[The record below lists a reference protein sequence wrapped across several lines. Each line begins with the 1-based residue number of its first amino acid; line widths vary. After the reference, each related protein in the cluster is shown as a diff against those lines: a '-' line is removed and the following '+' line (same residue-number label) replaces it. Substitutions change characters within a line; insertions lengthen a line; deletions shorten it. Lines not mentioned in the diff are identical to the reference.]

1 MRKIFKSLFVGT
13 LSALALTACANS
25 NAEVNNDT
33 LVIGMECNYQPFNW
47 TTFTE
52 TEYTLPISGTN
63 GEYADGYDVAVA
75 KYLSEATGKEV
86 VIQRLVW
93 DNLIPSLNSGTINM
107 ILAGM
112 TDTPERR
119 QSIDFTD
126 PYLSSDLAFL
136 IKTADLNTYFPDN
149 SAENPAT
156 YEELLAAFSNQILVC
171 QANVVGDDFIDTYFS
186 SVDSSIIHNTAAT
199 SYPLA
204 SQQVSQGI
212 AFAMPAELPV
222 VEAMTNISDNL
233 SVLYV
238 DDSFLQGEDQNG
250 MKVSIGVKKGNQEL
264 IDELNEA
271 LSKLSDTTREEMMGA
286 AATRSASV
294 GA

>member
-149 SAENPAT
+149 SVENPAT

-171 QANVVGDDFIDTYFS
+171 QANVVGDDFIDTYFL

>member
-149 SAENPAT
+149 SKENPAT

>member
-13 LSALALTACANS
+13 LSALALTACVNS

-186 SVDSSIIHNTAAT
+186 SVDSSILHNTAAT

>member
-1 MRKIFKSLFVGT
+1 MKNLFKGLLVAG
-13 LSALALTACANS
+13 LSALTLTACGG
-25 NAEVNNDT
+25 ETVTNDK

-47 TTFTE
+47 TAFE
-52 TEYTLPISGTN
+52 ESEHTLPIFGAN

-86 VIQRLVW
+86 EIHRMVW
-93 DNLIPSLNSGTINM
+93 DNLIPSLNAGTINM
-107 ILAGM
+107 VLAGM

-136 IKTADLNTYFPDN
+136 IKTTDLEANFPDN
-149 SAENPAT
+149 SASNPAT
-156 YEELLAAFSNQILVC
+156 YEELLTAFSGEVLVC
-171 QANVVGDDFIDTYFS
+171 QANVVGDGFIDTYFS
-186 SVDSSIIHNTAAT
+186 SVDSSIHHNTATT

-204 SQQVSQGI
+204 AQQVASGV

-222 VEAMTNISDNL
+222 VEAMTNINDNL

-264 IDELNEA
+264 IDLLNDA
-271 LSKLSDTTREEMMGA
+271 LAKLSDEQRQQMMGD
-286 AATRSASV
+286 AATRSAE
-294 GA
+294 

>member
-1 MRKIFKSLFVGT
+1 MKKLFKSLFIGG
-13 LSALALTACANS
+13 LSALALTACTNG
-25 NAEVNNDT
+25 EVSDNEK
-33 LVIGMECNYQPFNW
+33 LIIGMECNYQPFNW
-47 TTFTE
+47 TTFSE
-52 TEYTLPISGTN
+52 SEHTLPIVGAA

-86 VIQRLVW
+86 EIHRLVW

-107 ILAGM
+107 VLAGM

-119 QSIDFTD
+119 ESIDFTD

-136 IKTADLNTYFPDN
+136 IKTTDLEANFPDN
-149 SAENPAT
+149 SETNPAT
-156 YEELLAAFSNQILVC
+156 YEELLAVFSGEILVC
-171 QANVVGDDFIDTYFS
+171 QANVVGDGFIDTYFTG
-186 SVDSSIIHNTAAT
+186 VDSSIVHNTATT

-204 SQQVSQGI
+204 AEQVAQNV

-250 MKVSIGVKKGNQEL
+250 MKVSIGIKKGNDEL
-264 IDELNEA
+264 KNLLNEA
-271 LSKLSDTTREEMMGA
+271 LAKLSESDRQAMMGD
-286 AATRSASV
+286 AATRSAEV
-294 GA
+294 AND

>member
-1 MRKIFKSLFVGT
+1 MRKIFKSLFIGT

>member
-1 MRKIFKSLFVGT
+1 MRKIFKSLFIGT

-271 LSKLSDTTREEMMGA
+271 LSKLTTEQRQEMMGA

>member
-136 IKTADLNTYFPDN
+136 IKTADLNTYFPDKC
-149 SAENPAT
+149 P
-156 YEELLAAFSNQILVC
+156 
-171 QANVVGDDFIDTYFS
+171 
-186 SVDSSIIHNTAAT
+186 
-199 SYPLA
+199 
-204 SQQVSQGI
+204 GI
-212 AFAMPAELPV
+212 ACRRRCHH
-222 VEAMTNISDNL
+222 N
-233 SVLYV
+233 
-238 DDSFLQGEDQNG
+238 
-250 MKVSIGVKKGNQEL
+250 
-264 IDELNEA
+264 
-271 LSKLSDTTREEMMGA
+271 REYI
-286 AATRSASV
+286 
-294 GA
+294 

>member
-186 SVDSSIIHNTAAT
+186 SVDSSILHNTAAT

>member
-186 SVDSSIIHNTAAT
+186 SVDSSIIHNSAAT

-271 LSKLSDTTREEMMGA
+271 LSKLSDTTRQEMMGA

>member
-75 KYLSEATGKEV
+75 KYLSETTGKEV

-156 YEELLAAFSNQILVC
+156 YEELLAAFSNKILVC

-186 SVDSSIIHNTAAT
+186 SVDSSIIHNPAAT